1 MKKTIRFLLAF
12 LLIWAQAALAIPP
25 APSSV
30 YMDDGTTTGPA
41 NRIRWPNG
49 AITSLSGGIV
59 TLDLT
64 GATGAPLDAPYLT
77 TTAVGGLSAES
88 NLGALTTGIL
98 KITVSGGTATPATA
112 GAGDFPT
119 LNQNTTGTA
128 AGLTAQYIDWN
139 AGSGGS
145 SIANKPT
152 LGTMAAETA
161 TNYVAKSL
169 YDAHTV
175 LYATSDNTPAALTVT
190 EQTVVGRA
198 TGGNIAALAID
209 ADLSSVSANDDTV
222 PSAKATKAYA
232 DLMVPKTTYDAY
244 SVLYADTDN
253 TPAAVTLDAS
263 KILGRGSTGGIA
275 ALSLGAGLA
284 ITTTTLAVDIHGTTA
299 ETTIA
304 SDDEI
309 LIYDTS
315 ESAIR
320 RMTRGN
326 FVYGLGGGGGAI
338 LDLGDDGSNESA
350 AIAEIAVVNDNA
362 GANAIFSEPSDDKL
376 KIDVSKIWPT
386 AAVANTGDSATSF
399 FSTGTLEL
407 ARGGT
412 GLGTVAAGS
421 ILAANSADTLSAV
434 TSTSGLKLLQ
444 NSDGTIA
451 WSSAVTGTGAPVLAN
466 TPTLITP
473 VLGVATATSINKL
486 TLTAPATGATLTLAD
501 GSTLATSGAY
511 SGTLTLTASTNVTL
525 PTSGTLYGTATGSIT
540 SAQLYGSLSNETGA
554 ASGAPVAVFSV
565 NPTLSGLTFAD
576 GTDIAINT
584 ITGTKIGTATNQKL
598 SFYNSTPIVQPSGSV
613 ITALTNLGLV
623 ASPTIAITE
632 VSTFSSANLH
642 GRLTDE
648 TGSGSGTPLAVFNQN
663 PTIAGVTG
671 TGAWNLGGASG
682 VTLPTGLTGVLR
694 ADSGVVSVDS
704 DVTDLVS
711 AASTTVA
718 GKIEIATNAE
728 TTTGTDTSRAVTPDD
743 LAYLFARPFAIGGTT
758 PAAATFT
765 TISAGATGFSVD
777 ADGDVGAKSV
787 TIAKSAG
794 IAGDL
799 ALYEA
804 NSLDVDAAGFKG
816 PASLSANTS
825 YRGQFP
831 NAKPTS
837 ANMVL
842 AWDGSTA
849 TGTGTPAD
857 PYVHAMSYVD
867 LDNYL
872 PLAGGTMTAGS
883 TLITAATASGQA
895 GLRLPHGTAPS
906 SPINGDIWTTTA
918 GVYARINGGTVGPF
932 GSSAADVSGGSAS
945 GTGELAAYGDTTG
958 KLIGRSYVAFS
969 GPGTSVKTKTISN
982 ANDTIAELGQTNTYT
997 AINTFSA
1004 SGVTGNG
1011 ATGPGYWDFLED
1023 SDNGTNYGRIIGQS
1037 SLASNLTYTL
1047 PAASGTFMLTTGSPA
1062 SMVIASQA
1070 QGDIL
1075 YASDASTWARLGAA
1089 TAGNPLISGGA
1100 AANPSYLSIVL
1111 AGGTNT
1117 FSITNGT
1124 ASLDVAAGATVNI
1137 DTSLAVQTGAV
1148 TFTAQAGG
1156 SSVTLPSSGT
1166 LLTDS
1171 STDTFTNKT
1180 LDANGTGNTLKG
1192 TGEIQILASAFRRRG
1207 AGVTA
1212 PSTTQTDYNYG
1223 LPKFSNSTDV
1233 ATNWVDYIINV
1244 PADVDTSVAL
1254 TATLTFYLGGADTG
1268 DHDYVLSMCNPAGS
1282 AAAACTPGNDINLAF
1297 TADGSGA
1304 DGDVE
1309 YTTSTTLTDWAG
1321 ALTAG
1326 RQWLIRLARDGDDG
1340 TNDTSTVDSYPQVIS
1355 IKYGYTN

>member
-1 MKKTIRFLLAF
+1 MKKITRFLLAF

-25 APSSV
+25 APSSI

-49 AITSLSGGIV
+49 AITSLSNGV
-59 TLDLT
+59 VSLDLT

-77 TTAVGGLSAES
+77 TTAVSGLSAEA

-98 KITVSGGTATPATA
+98 KITVSGGVATPATA
-112 GAGDFPT
+112 SAGDFPT

-128 AGLTAQYIDWN
+128 AGLSAQYIDWN
-139 AGSGGS
+139 AASGGA

-175 LYATSDNTPAALTVT
+175 LYATNDNTPAVLTVT
-190 EQTVVGRA
+190 EQTVIGRA
-198 TGGNIAALAID
+198 TGGNISALAID
-209 ADLSSVSANDDTV
+209 SDLSSVSANDDTV

-232 DLMVPKTTYDAY
+232 DSMVPKTLYDAY

-253 TPAAVTLDAS
+253 TPAAVTLSAS
-263 KILGRGSTGGIA
+263 NILGRGSTGGIA
-275 ALSLGAGLA
+275 ALSIGSGLA
-284 ITTTTLAVDIHGTTA
+284 ISGTTLSVDIHGTTA

-315 ESAIR
+315 AGAIR

-326 FVYGLGGGGGAI
+326 FVYGLGGGGGVI
-338 LDLGDDGSNESA
+338 LDLNDDGSNESTS
-350 AIAEIAVVNDNA
+350 IAEIAVVNDNA
-362 GANAIFSEPSDDKL
+362 GADAIFSEPSSDKL
-376 KIDVSKIWPT
+376 KIDVGKVWPT
-386 AAVANTGDSATSF
+386 AAVANSGDSATAF

-434 TSTSGLKLLQ
+434 SSTSGLKLLQ
-444 NSDGTIA
+444 NSDGTIS

-473 VLGVATATSINKL
+473 NLGVATATSINKL
-486 TLTAPATGATLTLAD
+486 ALTAPATSATLTLAN
-501 GSTLATSGAY
+501 GSSLITSGAY
-511 SGTLTLTASTNVTL
+511 AITLTSTNTTNVTL
-525 PTSGTLYGTATGSIT
+525 PTSGTLYGTASGSIT
-540 SAQLYGSLSNETGA
+540 SANLYGSLSDETGSS
-554 ASGAPVAVFSV
+554 SGSPVAVFSV
-565 NPTLSGLTFAD
+565 NPTLSGVTFAD
-576 GTDIAINT
+576 GTNIAVNT

-598 SFYNSTPIVQPSGSV
+598 AFYNSTPITQPSGS
-613 ITALTNLGLV
+613 ILTALSNLGLV
-623 ASPTIAITE
+623 SSPTIAITE
-632 VSTFSSANLH
+632 LSTFTSANLY

-648 TGSGSGTPLAVFNQN
+648 TGSGSGSPLAVFNQN
-663 PTIAGVTG
+663 PTIAGITL
-671 TGAWNLGGASG
+671 TGAVNAGGASS
-682 VTLPTGLTGVLR
+682 VTLSTGLTGVLR
-694 ADSGVVSVDS
+694 ADSGVVSVDT
-704 DVTDLVS
+704 DVTDIVS
-711 AASTTVA
+711 AASTTAA

-728 TTTGTDTSRAVTPDD
+728 TVAGTSTTLAVTPDD
-743 LAYLFARPFAIGGTT
+743 LAYLFASPFAIGGTT

-777 ADGDVGAKSV
+777 ASGNVGAKSI
-787 TIAKSAG
+787 TIAKSTG

-816 PASLSANTS
+816 PASLSSNTS

-831 NAKPTS
+831 NTRPNS

-849 TGTGTPAD
+849 TGSGTPSD
-857 PYVHAMSYVD
+857 PYVHSMSFVD

-872 PLAGGTMTAGS
+872 LLSGGTMSAGS
-883 TLITAATASGQA
+883 TLITAASASGQA

-906 SPINGDIWTTTA
+906 SPVNGDIWTTTA

-932 GSSAADVSGGSAS
+932 GSSAADVSGGSSS

-982 ANDTIAELGQTNTYT
+982 ANDTIAELGQTNTFT
-997 AINTFSA
+997 ALNTFSA
-1004 SGVTGNG
+1004 GGIVGNG

-1047 PAASGTFMLTTGSPA
+1047 PAESGTFMLTTGSPA

-1070 QGDIL
+1070 TGDLL
-1075 YASDASTWARLGAA
+1075 YASSASSWARLGIQAA
-1089 TAGNPLISGGA
+1089 G
-1100 AANPSYLSIVL
+1100 YVL
-1111 AGGTNT
+1111 AGGSTPTWSNAPQITTIELGNASDTTLSRSAAGELSVEGVKVLTETSTNT
-1117 FSITNGT
+1117 I
-1124 ASLDVAAGATVNI
+1124 
-1137 DTSLAVQTGAV
+1137 
-1148 TFTAQAGG
+1148 
-1156 SSVTLPSSGT
+1156 
-1166 LLTDS
+1166 
-1171 STDTFTNKT
+1171 TNKT
-1180 LDANGTGNTLKG
+1180 FDANGTGNTLKG
-1192 TGEIQILASAFRRRG
+1192 YSYIQIPGHSYKMYG
-1207 AGVTA
+1207 SSVTA
-1212 PSTTQTDYNYG
+1212 PSTTATAFLYNI
-1223 LPKFSNSTDV
+1223 PKFSNSADKANNYIDFVFAVPDDIDT
-1233 ATNWVDYIINV
+1233 AVD
-1244 PADVDTSVAL
+1244 L
-1254 TATLTFYLGGADTG
+1254 TAKLSFILGGADTG
-1268 DHDYVLSMCNPAGS
+1268 DHEYIVSMCNPAGS
-1282 AAAACTPGNDINLAF
+1282 AAAACTPGDAISLAYSPD
-1297 TADGSGA
+1297 ASGA
-1304 DGDVE
+1304 DGDIE
-1309 YTTSTTLTDWAG
+1309 YTTETTLTGWRSAM
-1321 ALTAG
+1321 TAG
-1326 RQWLIRLARDGDDG
+1326 RMLRVRLERDGDHA
-1340 TNDTSTVDSYPQVIS
+1340 NDTSTVDSYPAVLTL
-1355 IKYGYTN
+1355 KYGYTN